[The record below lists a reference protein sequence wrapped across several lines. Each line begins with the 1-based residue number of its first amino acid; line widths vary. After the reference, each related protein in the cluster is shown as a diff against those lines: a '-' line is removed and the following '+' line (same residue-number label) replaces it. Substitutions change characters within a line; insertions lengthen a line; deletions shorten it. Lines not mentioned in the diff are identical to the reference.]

1 MNKCNYRRCEKDL
14 SKVRKG
20 ALYCCAACKN
30 MEKVYRK
37 REKAKIQ
44 KWKELEYIKIE
55 EIKRL
60 KELVKDD
67 LGRTIF
73 NI

>member
-1 MNKCNYRRCEKDL
+1 
-14 SKVRKG
+14 
-20 ALYCCAACKN
+20 